1 VAYHVLAIFEFA
13 MTLLDGSV
21 RGSPLRLTSQ
31 SFNHSLEFRAQS
43 AMAWAICQSGI
54 VFGVD
59 HNLCAP
65 QTYYGGPP
73 EEVHGEQRGG
83 GWSSW
88 SAESTYHNIVHINS
102 DDH

>member
-1 VAYHVLAIFEFA
+1 
-13 MTLLDGSV
+13 
-21 RGSPLRLTSQ
+21 
-31 SFNHSLEFRAQS
+31 
-43 AMAWAICQSGI
+43 MAWAICQSGI
-54 VFGVD
+54 VFGVG

-65 QTYYGGPP
+65 QAYYGGPP